1 MIGALNMP
9 RRFHFSL
16 QKVLDFRIQLE
27 EQAKEAMAKAQ
38 NRYQAQVQV
47 VQKLRDSLAANEQ
60 AMYGNKDGNGPTP
73 HELWLWRNY
82 AERLQ
87 VDLQVEEQ
95 KVLQRARELNT
106 ARRELVN
113 RSKDR
118 KLLEKHKQNQMVRH
132 VKEEE
137 KREQNELD
145 EMATLRYGRN
155 AF

>member
-1 MIGALNMP
+1 MP
-9 RRFHFSL
+9 RAFHFSL

-27 EQAKEAMAKAQ
+27 EQSKQALAKAQ
-38 NRYQAQVQV
+38 NSYQAQVQV
-47 VQKLRDSLAANEQ
+47 VQKLREDLAAHEQ
-60 AMYGNKDGNGPTP
+60 AMYGSTGDDAPSSQ
-73 HELWLWRNY
+73 ELWLWRNY
-82 AERLQ
+82 SERLQ
-87 VDLQVEEQ
+87 EDLQAQEQ
-95 KVLQRARELNT
+95 IVLQRARELNKV
-106 ARRELVN
+106 RRELVN

-118 KLLEKHKQNQMVRH
+118 KLLEKLKQNQMIRH